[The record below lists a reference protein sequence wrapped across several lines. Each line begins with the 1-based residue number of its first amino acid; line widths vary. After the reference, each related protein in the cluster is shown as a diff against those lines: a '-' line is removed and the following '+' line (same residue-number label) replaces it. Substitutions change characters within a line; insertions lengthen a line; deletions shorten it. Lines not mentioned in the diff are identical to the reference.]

1 MPASRY
7 RRLHRRIHSSSEASL
22 RRTATTRFPS
32 SLLFSQSVTA
42 RSRQTSRP
50 RDDDRV
56 LAAAAPTGR
65 RRKTVRVPVPDD
77 DDDDDFD
84 DDFDEDFPPL
94 VAAAAV
100 ARGRL
105 DHR

>member
-50 RDDDRV
+50 RDDDDDDRV
-56 LAAAAPTGR
+56 L
-65 RRKTVRVPVPDD
+65 VCVPVL
-77 DDDDDFD
+77 DDDFDD
-84 DDFDEDFPPL
+84 DDFDEDFPR
-94 VAAAAV
+94 VAAAAAVV
-100 ARGRL
+100 AKGRRRL
-105 DHR
+105 DRR

>member
-32 SLLFSQSVTA
+32 SLLFSQSATA

-50 RDDDRV
+50 RDDDDDRV
-56 LAAAAPTGR
+56 L
-65 RRKTVRVPVPDD
+65 VCVPVL
-77 DDDDDFD
+77 DDDFD
-84 DDFDEDFPPL
+84 DDFDEDFPR

-100 ARGRL
+100 AKGRRRL
-105 DHR
+105 DRR

>member
-1 MPASRY
+1 MPVSRC
-7 RRLHRRIHSSSEASL
+7 RRLHRRIHSSSAASL
-22 RRTATTRFPS
+22 RHTATTRFPS
-32 SLLFSQSVTA
+32 FLLFSQSVTA

-65 RRKTVRVPVPDD
+65 RRRKTVRVPVPD

-84 DDFDEDFPPL
+84 DDFDEDFPL
-94 VAAAAV
+94 VAAAV
-100 ARGRL
+100 A
-105 DHR
+105 

>member
-7 RRLHRRIHSSSEASL
+7 SRLHRRIHSSSEASL

-32 SLLFSQSVTA
+32 SLLFSQSATA

-50 RDDDRV
+50 RDDDDRV
-56 LAAAAPTGR
+56 L
-65 RRKTVRVPVPDD
+65 VCVPVL
-77 DDDDDFD
+77 DDDFD
-84 DDFDEDFPPL
+84 DDFDEDFPR

-100 ARGRL
+100 AKGRRRL
-105 DHR
+105 DRR

>member
-32 SLLFSQSVTA
+32 SLLFSQSATA

-50 RDDDRV
+50 RDDD
-56 LAAAAPTGR
+56 
-65 RRKTVRVPVPDD
+65 DD
-77 DDDDDFD
+77 DDRVLVCVPVLDDDFD
-84 DDFDEDFPPL
+84 DDFDEDFPR
-94 VAAAAV
+94 VAAAAAVV
-100 ARGRL
+100 AKGRRRL
-105 DHR
+105 DRR

>member
-50 RDDDRV
+50 RDDD
-56 LAAAAPTGR
+56 
-65 RRKTVRVPVPDD
+65 DD
-77 DDDDDFD
+77 DDRVLVCVPVLDDDFD
-84 DDFDEDFPPL
+84 DDFDEDFPR
-94 VAAAAV
+94 VAAAAAAVV
-100 ARGRL
+100 AKGRRRL
-105 DHR
+105 DRR

>member
-50 RDDDRV
+50 RDDDDDDRV
-56 LAAAAPTGR
+56 L
-65 RRKTVRVPVPDD
+65 VCVPVL
-77 DDDDDFD
+77 DDDFD
-84 DDFDEDFPPL
+84 DDFDEDFPR
-94 VAAAAV
+94 VAAAAAAVV
-100 ARGRL
+100 AKGRRRRL
-105 DHR
+105 DRR

>member
-32 SLLFSQSVTA
+32 SLLFSQSATA

-50 RDDDRV
+50 RDDNDDDRV
-56 LAAAAPTGR
+56 L
-65 RRKTVRVPVPDD
+65 VCVPVL
-77 DDDDDFD
+77 DDDFD
-84 DDFDEDFPPL
+84 DDFDEDFSR
-94 VAAAAV
+94 VAAAAAVV
-100 ARGRL
+100 AKGRRRL
-105 DHR
+105 DRR